1 MIMYYVLKHDKDS
14 VYLRDSDGHLVKLE
28 RALFDFKIK
37 AGDRIEL
44 YQDADMTVVVP
55 FVEEKVLEINGEKS
69 VKSSLLQGIL
79 DLFLET
85 LAIHNNQ
92 LGNLKQ
98 VFSQFLIT
106 LFMAWSLLGVIV
118 IEILLFLES
127 ALVFLWKLLIR
138 GLKPFICWITVSV
151 SLKSVGKLKKNKHKL
166 NSLNFSSKNKT
177 ITSIQKKQK
186 VNETSHSLF

>member
-1 MIMYYVLKHDKDS
+1 MYYVLKHDKDS

-28 RALFDFKIK
+28 RALLDFKIT
-37 AGDRIEL
+37 AGERIEL

-138 GLKPFICWITVSV
+138 GLKALHLLDNSKRLLEKRRQAKEKQAQAEE
-151 SLKSVGKLKKNKHKL
+151 LKLLEQEQDDNKH
-166 NSLNFSSKNKT
+166 T
-177 ITSIQKKQK
+177 E
-186 VNETSHSLF
+186 ETKSE

>member
-1 MIMYYVLKHDKDS
+1 MIMYYVLKHDKDN

-138 GLKPFICWITVSV
+138 GLKALHLVDNSKRLLEKRRQAKEKQAQAEELEP
-151 SLKSVGKLKKNKHKL
+151 LEQEQDKNKH
-166 NSLNFSSKNKT
+166 T
-177 ITSIQKKQK
+177 E
-186 VNETSHSLF
+186 ETKSE